1 MSQVTITGTGRLP
14 EVWNPETGNM
24 SEAEIWKMADGKTQ
38 VTLSLTTRRA
48 VILVFRNPTAETGS
62 VKESFS
68 DDFTDT
74 IPVAGTWTVGF
85 DEGRVVEWPSLMP
98 WNESAD
104 CNIKYFSGT
113 ATPHE
118 AQGSRLV

>member
-1 MSQVTITGTGRLP
+1 MTIRYLMMSLLLLAGIGTEG
-14 EVWNPETGNM
+14 
-24 SEAEIWKMADGKTQ
+24 Q
-38 VTLSLTTRRA
+38 TLEDA
-48 VILVFRNPTAETGS
+48 FRNPTAETGS